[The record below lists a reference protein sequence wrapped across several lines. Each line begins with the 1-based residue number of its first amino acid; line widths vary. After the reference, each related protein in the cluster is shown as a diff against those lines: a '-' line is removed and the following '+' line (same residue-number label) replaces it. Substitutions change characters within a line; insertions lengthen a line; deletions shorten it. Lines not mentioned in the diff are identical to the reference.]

1 AVCATGTGNRRTAK
15 GYRIWNLQTGEL
27 KSTLT
32 GHSSLVL
39 SVAISPDGQ
48 TLVSGSRDGTIK
60 IWRMP

>member
-1 AVCATGTGNRRTAK
+1 M
-15 GYRIWNLQTGEL
+15 QTGEL

-32 GHSSLVL
+32 GHSDAVG